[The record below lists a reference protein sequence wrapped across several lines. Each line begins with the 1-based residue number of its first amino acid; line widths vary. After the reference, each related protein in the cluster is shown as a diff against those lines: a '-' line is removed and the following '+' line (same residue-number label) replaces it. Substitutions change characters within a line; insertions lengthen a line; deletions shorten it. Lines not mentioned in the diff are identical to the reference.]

1 MKAVRRLR
9 SVRVWSRSR
18 ANAERFAREE
28 TGTAGVAIE
37 VAGSAEEAVRGADL
51 VCTTTSSKEP
61 ILEGAWLASGTH
73 VNAVGSCFP
82 NTRELDTD
90 AVRRARL
97 YTDCRESCVNE
108 AGDFIIPRNEGAIA
122 DEHLVG
128 EVGEVFLGRVPGR
141 RSSDEITL
149 YESLGVA
156 VEDLAAAHLIHRRA
170 QETGGGTWLE
180 WGGPP

>member
-1 MKAVRRLR
+1 
-9 SVRVWSRSR
+9 
-18 ANAERFAREE
+18 
-28 TGTAGVAIE
+28 
-37 VAGSAEEAVRGADL
+37 
-51 VCTTTSSKEP
+51 
-61 ILEGAWLASGTH
+61 
-73 VNAVGSCFP
+73 
-82 NTRELDTD
+82 
-90 AVRRARL
+90 VRRARL

-141 RSSDEITL
+141 RSSDDITL

-156 VEDLAAAHLIHRRA
+156 IEDLAAAHLIHRRA